1 MTDAFE
7 DRPALVLVDF
17 QQGFDDPQW
26 GSRNNPTAEQQA
38 SRLLAAWRER
48 GLPVVHVRHDSTETD
63 SPLQGDAP
71 GFAFKP
77 GLEPHPAEPEFIKR
91 VNGAFIGTE
100 LDDWLTEQG
109 IETLVICGLTTDHC
123 VSTTVRMAENRGYGV
138 VVASDATATFDRQ
151 LADEQFDAEL
161 VHRTALAQ
169 LRGEFA
175 TIESTDTLVSRL
187 PTAEGEEPS

>member
-63 SPLQGDAP
+63 SPLRGDAP

>member
-63 SPLQGDAP
+63 SPLRGDAP

-109 IETLVICGLTTDHC
+109 IETLVVCGLTTDHC

-175 TIESTDTLVSRL
+175 TIESTDTVVSRL